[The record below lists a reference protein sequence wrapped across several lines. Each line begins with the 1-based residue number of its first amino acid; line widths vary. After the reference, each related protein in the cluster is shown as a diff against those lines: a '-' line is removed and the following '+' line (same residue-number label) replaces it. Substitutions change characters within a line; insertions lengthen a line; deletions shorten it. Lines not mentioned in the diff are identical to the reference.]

1 MKTQTKLTR
10 FKENVLIKYQ
20 IYNSIFT
27 TLPFDKIRQTG
38 VLLPLFEEVCKK
50 GFSNGK
56 NPLEIVNKFYSEYA
70 IGYSET
76 EKIDLLFQFVQY
88 VERQIV
94 LFDAIEEAAFPIIN
108 NLDGLGSMRNI
119 KEKTLANNK
128 TKELQDYLKK
138 AKVRVVLT
146 AHPTQF
152 YPGNVLAI
160 ITDLGEA
167 IEQEDFVMS
176 KKLLAQLGKTPFLK
190 DQKPTP
196 YDEALSLIWYLENI
210 FYHAISNIYEYITE
224 NIFKGDSFENSILEV
239 GFWPGGDR
247 DGNPY
252 VTTEMTLKVANRLKH
267 SVIKNY
273 YKDIRKLR
281 RRLTF
286 KGVEETIIV
295 LEQELYRLTLD
306 PYKTTKQTPKTL
318 IQTLIKIKEIVIE
331 KHQSLFVEEIDKLIN
346 KIKLFGFHF
355 ATIDI
360 RQDSRKHEQVFNEL
374 IKTYPSLFPSEYH
387 KLSSNDKFETISRIN
402 SSIDISKCKDEFA
415 QKTLGS
421 MQAIK
426 EIQQRNGEKAC
437 NRYVI
442 SNTQNELHIMQVF
455 CMLKTTTFKDEMSID
470 VVPLF
475 ETVDDLKQAHL
486 VMKKMYQNKTYKK
499 HLKARGNKQSIMLG
513 FSDGTKDGGY
523 LMANWGI
530 YQAKENLT
538 KTARDNGIKVVFFD
552 GRGGPPAR
560 GGGKTRQFFASLGN
574 TIEHDEIQMTVQGQ
588 TISTHYGSKEAAQY
602 NFEQLLSAG
611 IENALSNND
620 SGLDTENRKVM
631 NKLANISYE
640 AYVAFKKHPQFI
652 PYLENI
658 STLKYFGKTN
668 IGSRP
673 SKRNKSDKL
682 VFSDLRAIP
691 FVGSWS
697 QLKQNV
703 PGFFGVG
710 TALKRYEDSCEFDQV
725 EKLFTESDFFKALI
739 ENSMMS
745 LNKSF
750 FGLTAYMKDDA
761 QFGKFWQLIYNE
773 YKTTKRLLLKL
784 TGRTELMENYPA
796 SKASIATRDSIVLPL
811 LTIQQ
816 YALQQIQMLK
826 KTDTIDTELLNIYE
840 KLVIRSLY
848 GNINASR
855 NSA

>member
-1 MKTQTKLTR
+1 MATQTKLTR
-10 FKENVLIKYQ
+10 FNENVLVKYQ

-27 TLPFDKIRQTG
+27 TLPFDKIKQTG

-50 GFSNGK
+50 GFSSGMD
-56 NPLEIVNKFYSEYA
+56 PLEIINDFYLKYA
-70 IGYSET
+70 SGYSKS

-88 VERQIV
+88 IERQIV

-108 NLDGLGSMRNI
+108 NLDGLGSLRN
-119 KEKTLANNK
+119 
-128 TKELQDYLKK
+128 TKENIFADNRLEELKKHLKK

-152 YPGNVLAI
+152 YPGEVLAI
-160 ITDLGEA
+160 ITDLGKT

-176 KKLLAQLGKTPFLK
+176 KKLLAQLGKTPFFK
-190 DQKPTP
+190 HQKPTP
-196 YDEALSLIWYLENI
+196 YDEAVSLIWYLENV
-210 FYHAISNIYEYITE
+210 FYAAMSEIYQYISET
-224 NIFKGDSFENSILEV
+224 IFKGDSFDNSILEV

-247 DGNPY
+247 DGNPF
-252 VTTEMTLKVANRLKH
+252 VTTEMTLKVAERLKH
-267 SVIKNY
+267 SLLKKYYQDIK
-273 YKDIRKLR
+273 KLR

-286 KGVEETIIV
+286 KEVSSTITS
-295 LEQELYRLTLD
+295 LEKEFEQLILNPT
-306 PYKTTKQTPKTL
+306 KTSKYTPDSL
-318 IQTLIKIKEIVIE
+318 INILLKVKNIVID
-331 KHQSLFVEEIDKLIN
+331 KHQSLFVEEINNLIN

-355 ATIDI
+355 ASIDI
-360 RQDSRKHEQVFNEL
+360 RQDSRKHEQVFNILLE
-374 IKTYPSLFPSEYH
+374 TYPLLFPSNYQE
-387 KLSSNDKFETISRIN
+387 LSKDQKFEFISNMN
-402 SSIDISKCKDEFA
+402 SSIDISKCKDAFA
-415 QKTLGS
+415 FKTLES

-426 EIQQRNGEKAC
+426 EIQSKNGEKGC

-442 SNTQNELHIMQVF
+442 SNTQNALHMIQVF
-455 CMLKTTTFKDEMSID
+455 SMLKMSTFTEEMPVD

-475 ETVDDLKQAHL
+475 ETVDDLKNAHL
-486 VMKKMYQNKTYKK
+486 VMEKMYQNKSYKN
-499 HLKARGNKQSIMLG
+499 HLKTRGNKQPIMLG

-538 KTARDNGIKVVFFD
+538 QIARENGIKVVFFD

-560 GGGKTRQFFASLGN
+560 GGGKTRQFYASLGN
-574 TIEHDEIQMTVQGQ
+574 TIEHNEIQMTVQGQ
-588 TISTHYGSKEAAQY
+588 TISTHYGNLHAAQY

-611 IENALSNND
+611 IENALSKTD
-620 SGLDTENRKVM
+620 GGLSTNNRKVM
-631 NKLANISYE
+631 NELANLSYD
-640 AYVAFKKHPQFI
+640 AYGSFKAHPQFL
-652 PYLENI
+652 PYLENM
-658 STLKYFGKTN
+658 STLKYYGKTN

-673 SKRNKSDKL
+673 TKRNQSDTF

-710 TALKRYEDSCEFDQV
+710 TALKKYEDANEFSKV
-725 EKLFTESDFFKALI
+725 EKLYSASDFFKALV

-750 FGLTAYMKDDA
+750 FGLTAYMKDDPQYGA
-761 QFGKFWQLIYNE
+761 FWQLIYKE
-773 YKTTKRLLLKL
+773 YKTSKRLLLKL
-784 TGRTELMENYPA
+784 TGQKELMENYPA
-796 SKASIATRDSIVLPL
+796 SSASIATRDDIVLPL

-816 YALQQIQMLK
+816 YALQQIQNLK
-826 KTDTIDTELLNIYE
+826 KAKNSDVELLQIYE
-840 KLVIRSLY
+840 KLVVRSLY